1 MFKKE
6 RDIAE
11 RSKTLLKNKEVRT
24 LKSEILKKFPNV
36 QEEELNAVIP
46 NKADITVTKLA
57 NKTLLYSISGV
68 TLVFDIESRNNL
80 CPALPFLWRFPQAL
94 PTFVIHSPVSEFVL
108 RGADLMVPGICKS
121 KIAELVACGVKEG
134 DKVAIRVMGNPL
146 PFAVGEC
153 LVGGAALGSGKLKG
167 RAVTV
172 YHVYGDLISTVNAVP
187 NGGFGPSR
195 IYPLEG
201 FAEPGAADEQSD
213 ASDDEDSDSDA
224 SEEAAGGEAEEDAGD
239 VGCEEGADVEAE
251 TAAEV
256 MDGAEELVSD
266 LQRTSIN
273 HDDMKQDY
281 TNENGNNAVDPGALG
296 SHAEDAEEGPG
307 TADST
312 AVPTEIVDAQLLQAV
327 LLATKYV
334 LKDKQLPMLVSTYW
348 ALLQR

>member
-6 RDIAE
+6 RDLAE

-24 LKSEILKKFPNV
+24 LKAEILKKFPQV
-36 QEEELNAVIP
+36 GEEELNTVIP

-57 NKTLLYSISGV
+57 NKTLLYSVSGV

-121 KIAELVACGVKEG
+121 RIADLAGAKEG

-153 LVGGAALGSGKLKG
+153 LVSGAALNLGKLKG
-167 RAVTV
+167 RAVMV
-172 YHVYGDLISTVNAVP
+172 YHVYGDLISTANVVP
-187 NGGFGPSR
+187 NAGFGPSR
-195 IYPLEG
+195 IYAVEG
-201 FAEPGAADEQSD
+201 FAETGAQEAQSD
-213 ASDDEDSDSDA
+213 TEDDNESDEEEELEEGTGDGDDSVVPVVQD
-224 SEEAAGGEAEEDAGD
+224 GEAEALADDVAG
-239 VGCEEGADVEAE
+239 
-251 TAAEV
+251 
-256 MDGAEELVSD
+256 LV
-266 LQRTSIN
+266 I
-273 HDDMKQDY
+273 
-281 TNENGNNAVDPGALG
+281 
-296 SHAEDAEEGPG
+296 AEDTESVADDANDSEHEGHDHDEEVPVRLEKEP
-307 TADST
+307 TSST
-312 AVPTEIVDAQLLQAV
+312 TEVVGVVASDVDALLLQAV

-334 LKDKQLPMLVSTYW
+334 VKDKQLPMLVSTYW

>member
-36 QEEELNAVIP
+36 QEELNALIP

-134 DKVAIRVMGNPL
+134 DKVAIRVIGNPL

-195 IYPLEG
+195 IYPVEG

-213 ASDDEDSDSDA
+213 ASDDEDSVSNA
-224 SEEAAGGEAEEDAGD
+224 GEEVEEDAGG
-239 VGCEEGADVEAE
+239 VGCEEGAEVEAE

-256 MDGAEELVSD
+256 GEDTEELVSN

-273 HDDMKQDY
+273 HDDMKQDH
-281 TNENGNNAVDPGALG
+281 TKENGNNAVDPGALG

-312 AVPTEIVDAQLLQAV
+312 AVPTETVDAQLLQAV

-334 LKDKQLPMLVSTYW
+334 VKDKQLPMLVSTYW

>member
-1 MFKKE
+1 M
-6 RDIAE
+6 DV
-11 RSKTLLKNKEVRT
+11 RSLMI
-24 LKSEILKKFPNV
+24 EILKKFPNV

-224 SEEAAGGEAEEDAGD
+224 GGEAEEDAGD